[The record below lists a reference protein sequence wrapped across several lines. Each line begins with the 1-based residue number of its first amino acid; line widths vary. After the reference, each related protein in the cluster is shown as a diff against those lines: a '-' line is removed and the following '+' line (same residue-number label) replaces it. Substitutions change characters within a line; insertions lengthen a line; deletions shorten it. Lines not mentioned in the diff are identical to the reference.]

1 MKYSVLKG
9 CVIGGARCD
18 AGSVVDIDEKE
29 AKELML
35 MGRIVPANEKP
46 VVENRSV
53 GLEESVEQPR
63 TRGRKKKAN

>member
-9 CVIGGARCD
+9 CVIGGARCN

>member
-1 MKYSVLKG
+1 MKYTVLKG

-18 AGSVVDIDEKE
+18 AGSVVDIDDKE

-35 MGRIVPANEKP
+35 MGRVVPADEKP

-53 GLEESVEQPR
+53 GLEGAAEKPKA
-63 TRGRKKKAN
+63 RGRKKKAD